1 MLSRTQE
8 ELSRLLRDKAELRRK
23 GPGAVY
29 VCVCVY
35 MYVYVCMYVYI
46 YIYHGA
52 SRHGRSMMGIF
63 KCPSGDHHV

>member
-29 VCVCVY
+29 VCVCVCVC
-35 MYVYVCMYVYI
+35 VYIYI

>member
-29 VCVCVY
+29 VCVCVC
-35 MYVYVCMYVYI
+35 VCVCVYI
-46 YIYHGA
+46 YIYIMEQVGMEEA
-52 SRHGRSMMGIF
+52 
-63 KCPSGDHHV
+63 